1 MYELIFIFR
10 SLVVL
15 GQGCVLLSIM
25 IKECKGRPDDKF
37 IDFQASPAENTGDRL
52 GADRPGTLVRSEAV
66 EFTAS
71 RMKTSTLVWRKMD
84 RFNPDWPLLMKT
96 LILRSHTIVIRNKID
111 LSRFNMES

>member
-66 EFTAS
+66 ELYS
-71 RMKTSTLVWRKMD
+71 IQNENV
-84 RFNPDWPLLMKT
+84 
-96 LILRSHTIVIRNKID
+96 D
-111 LSRFNMES
+111 LGLEENGPI